1 MTNSKILI
9 SLFIFLLAPNLSAAP
24 KSDLAKEKRWRE
36 QIEPSL
42 MVGDALS
49 LKADGTEFLALFTEN
64 TAKQTL
70 GGAIILHGSGVHPAW
85 PDVIEPLRVNLA
97 EHGWHTLSL
106 QMPILA
112 NDARLQDYE
121 PLLDEVPARIQA
133 GITFLKGK
141 GINNIVLIGHSLGNV
156 MAVYYLSKTDD
167 PSVKAFVAI
176 AFGPG
181 IPSKAKMDS
190 YAHLSKITI
199 PILDIYGSED
209 LAANLRTIN
218 KRKLVA
224 KNAGNKKYTQVK
236 IEGANH
242 FFTNMDDVLTKR
254 IRGWLK
260 RYAPKTNPQ
269 K

>member
-1 MTNSKILI
+1 MTYPKLLI
-9 SLFIFLLAPNLSAAP
+9 SIFVLLLATNLSAAS

-42 MVGDALS
+42 MVGDAIS
-49 LKADGTEFLALFTEN
+49 LKADGTEFLALYTEN
-64 TAKQTL
+64 TATQAL
-70 GGAIILHGSGVHPAW
+70 GAAIILHGSGAHPAW
-85 PDVIEPLRVNLA
+85 QDVVEPLRSELA

-112 NDARLQDYE
+112 NNARLQDYE

-133 GITFLKGK
+133 GITFLKSK
-141 GINNIVLIGHSLGNV
+141 GENNIVLIGHSFGNV
-156 MAVYYLSKTDD
+156 MAVYYLSTTKE
-167 PSVKAFVAI
+167 PSVKAFVAV

-209 LAANLRTIN
+209 LAGNLHTIN

-224 KNAGNKKYTQVK
+224 KKAGNKKYTQVK

-260 RYAPKTNPQ
+260 RYAPKTNPP